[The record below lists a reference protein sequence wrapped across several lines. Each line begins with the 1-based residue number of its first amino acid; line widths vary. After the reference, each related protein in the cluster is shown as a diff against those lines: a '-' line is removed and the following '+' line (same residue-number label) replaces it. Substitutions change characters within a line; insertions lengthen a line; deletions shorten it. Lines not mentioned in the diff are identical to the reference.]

1 MTVRRIG
8 TWKDALRRRLEAAES
23 VVFAASGEIAPVL
36 SKVDGYLYA
45 HEAAFFYR
53 LARESPGSGAVVEI
67 GSFRGRSTLCFALG
81 LRRRG
86 AGRLFAVDPHVY
98 RTEAELRENLAHFG
112 TESWVSVEIARSRE
126 FAAGWSG
133 PIRILLIDGDH
144 SEEAARGDLEAWL
157 PHLEPGGY
165 LLLHDS
171 TELAVHPGPRQ
182 IAREWLRPGPWF
194 DRTGVLG
201 LTTWGRRAGGGLD
214 YRPRVF
220 GSGLMDRA
228 LHIKRRLRKGSRSI
242 A

>member
-1 MTVRRIG
+1 MTVRKIG

-23 VVFAASGEIAPVL
+23 IVFAGSGEIAPVL
-36 SKVDGYLYA
+36 SQVDGYLYG

-86 AGRLFAVDPHVY
+86 AGRVFAVDPHVY

-112 TESWVSVEIARSRE
+112 AEEWVSVEVAPSRE
-126 FAAGWSG
+126 YAAGWCG

-157 PHLEPGGY
+157 PHLEPGGFV
-165 LLLHDS
+165 LLHDS
-171 TELAVHPGPRQ
+171 TDLAAHPGPRKV
-182 IAREWLRPGPWF
+182 AEESFRAGPWF
-194 DRTGVLG
+194 DQIGTLG
-201 LTTWGRRAGGGLD
+201 LTTWGRRAGSGLD

-220 GSGLMDRA
+220 GSGVMDRA
-228 LHIKRRLRKGSRSI
+228 LHLKRRLRKRSRNIS
-242 A
+242 